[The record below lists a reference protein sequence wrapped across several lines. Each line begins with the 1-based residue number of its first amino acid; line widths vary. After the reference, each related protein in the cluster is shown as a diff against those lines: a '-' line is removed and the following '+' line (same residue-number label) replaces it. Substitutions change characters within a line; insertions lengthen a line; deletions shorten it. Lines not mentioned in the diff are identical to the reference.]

1 MLTGTEFVK
10 PGEERWDSARAAWN
24 LAVNQAPAMVARPGN
39 ADEVAA
45 VVNFARENGL
55 RVAVQAE
62 GHGAGP
68 LAGLSE
74 DTLLLKTGRMT
85 GVEVDVE
92 NRRVRVSAAAK
103 WRDVS
108 ALASPEGLAP
118 LSGSSAEVGV
128 VGYTLGGGHGWLA
141 RKHGLACNS
150 VLAAELVTADGKL
163 VRADHE
169 HEHEL
174 FWALRGGGGNF
185 GVVTALELELYP
197 VPELYAGMLA
207 WPWERTADVL
217 HAWREW
223 VPGLPDEM
231 GTWARILQVPPLP
244 DIPEPVRG
252 RQLVVVEAAYLGGE
266 DAGSELLRPL
276 RELGP
281 ELDTC
286 APAPPAALGHLHMD
300 PEDPVPFAGRGQ
312 LLDELPAAAID
323 AVVEAAGPGSGS
335 PLLSL
340 ELRLL
345 GGALTQAT
353 PDAGAIAGLDHAFVT
368 LAIGM
373 VMNPDMGAAV
383 NRHQDAVAK
392 ALERWDSGVKFANFV
407 DVPTDPRMC
416 YPSETF
422 DRLQQVKA
430 RYDPDDLFRAAPP
443 IPAAA
448 TAG

>member
-1 MLTGTEFVK
+1 MLNGAELVK
-10 PGEERWDSARAAWN
+10 PGEEGWDAARAAWN
-24 LAVNQAPAMVARPGN
+24 LAVDQGPAMVARPGD

-45 VVNFARENGL
+45 VVNYARENGL

-62 GHGAGP
+62 GHGAGA
-68 LAGLSE
+68 LAGLGE

-85 GVEVDVE
+85 GAEVDAE
-92 NRRVRVSAAAK
+92 NRRARVAAAAK

-108 ALASPEGLAP
+108 ALASPQGLAA

-163 VRADHE
+163 VRADRE
-169 HEHEL
+169 HEPEL

-185 GVVTALELELYP
+185 GAVTALELELYP

-207 WPWERTADVL
+207 WPWERTAEVL

-223 VPGLPDEM
+223 AAGLPAEI

-252 RQLVVVEAAYLGGE
+252 RQLVVVEVAHLGAE

-276 RELGP
+276 RELDP
-281 ELDTC
+281 ELDTV
-286 APAPPAALGHLHMD
+286 APAPPESLGYLHMD
-300 PEDPVPFAGRGQ
+300 PEDPVPFAGNGQ
-312 LLDELPAAAID
+312 LLDELPAAAVD

-345 GGALTQAT
+345 GGALAEAA
-353 PDAGAIAGLDHAFVT
+353 PDAGALARLDHAFLT
-368 LAIGM
+368 LAVGM
-373 VMNPDMGAAV
+373 IMDPEMGSAV
-383 NRHQDAVAK
+383 YRQIDTVAK
-392 ALERWDSGVKFANFV
+392 ALQPWDSGVKYANFI
-407 DVPTDPRMC
+407 DIPIDSRLC
-416 YPSETF
+416 YPPETF
-422 DRLQQVKA
+422 DRLQLVKE
-430 RYDPDDLFRAAPP
+430 RYDPGDLFRANHP
-443 IPAAA
+443 IPPD
-448 TAG
+448 

>member
-1 MLTGTEFVK
+1 MLNGAELVK

-24 LAVNQAPAMVARPGN
+24 LAVDQEPAMVARPGN

-62 GHGAGP
+62 GHSAGP

-85 GVEVDVE
+85 GAEVDVE

-169 HEHEL
+169 NEPEL

-185 GVVTALELELYP
+185 GAVTALELQLYP

-286 APAPPAALGHLHMD
+286 APAPPASLGHLHMD
-300 PEDPVPFAGRGQ
+300 PEDPVPFAGSGQ

-353 PDAGAIAGLDHAFVT
+353 PDAGALARLDHAFLT
-368 LAIGM
+368 LAVGM
-373 VMNPDMGAAV
+373 VMDPEMGAAV
-383 NRHQDAVAK
+383 NRQMDAVTK

-407 DVPTDPRMC
+407 DVPMDPRMC
-416 YPSETF
+416 YPPETF

-430 RYDPDDLFRAAPP
+430 RYDPDDLFRANHP
-443 IPAAA
+443 IPSVAAA
-448 TAG
+448 G

>member
-1 MLTGTEFVK
+1 MLNGAELVK
-10 PGEERWDSARAAWN
+10 PGERGWDSARAAWN
-24 LAVNQAPAMVARPGN
+24 LAVDQEPAMVARPGS
-39 ADEVAA
+39 ADEVAG
-45 VVNFARENGL
+45 VVDFARENGL

-62 GHGAGP
+62 GHSAGP
-68 LAGLSE
+68 LAGHSE

-85 GVEVDVE
+85 GAEVDVE
-92 NRRVRVSAAAK
+92 NRRVRVGAAAK

-108 ALASPEGLAP
+108 ALASPAGLAP

-150 VLAAELVTADGKL
+150 VVAAELVTADGKL
-163 VRADHE
+163 VRVDHE
-169 HEHEL
+169 HEPEL
-174 FWALRGGGGNF
+174 FWALRGGGGSF
-185 GVVTALELELYP
+185 GAVTALELELYP

-244 DIPEPVRG
+244 DIPEAVRG
-252 RQLVVVEAAYLGGE
+252 RQLVVVEAAYLGGG

-300 PEDPVPFAGRGQ
+300 PEDPVPFAASGQ
-312 LLDELPAAAID
+312 LLDALPAAAID

-353 PDAGAIAGLDHAFVT
+353 PDAGVIARLDHAVLTFAV
-368 LAIGM
+368 GM
-373 VMNPDMGAAV
+373 VMDPEMGAAV
-383 NRHQDAVAK
+383 NRQMEVVTR
-392 ALERWDSGVKFANFV
+392 ALERWDAGVKFANFV
-407 DVPTDPRMC
+407 DVPLDPRMC
-416 YPSETF
+416 YSPETF

-430 RYDPDDLFRAAPP
+430 RYDPDDLFRANPP
-443 IPAAA
+443 IPSVAP
-448 TAG
+448 AG